1 MNIKNG
7 DIIQYIGGEEVQLPC
22 RRNDSMDFRERVWI
36 DNNCPLFVMDVTDD
50 TILALGFGHEEFMIT
65 YDLFKDFAKFYLVRS
80 NPVGFELNTYYRTRG
95 DLTVIRLDG
104 TYARVGERHLVADDI
119 VYVVD
124 SFEDSDSVVAATM
137 GGSDVELNSAW
148 RDCFEEVAFEPVQ

>member
-1 MNIKNG
+1 M
-7 DIIQYIGGEEVQLPC
+7 
-22 RRNDSMDFRERVWI
+22 
-36 DNNCPLFVMDVTDD
+36 
-50 TILALGFGHEEFMIT
+50 
-65 YDLFKDFAKFYLVRS
+65 
-80 NPVGFELNTYYRTRG
+80 GFELNTYYRTRG
-95 DLTVIRLDG
+95 DLTVIRLDE
-104 TYARVGERHLVADDI
+104 TYTRVGERHLVADDI